1 MSSNPFNLSW
11 EMPRKPLEKTKFG
24 WKPDLPDHRDFT
36 YSQAGGL
43 STKITKLPTI
53 CEIPTTFF
61 SPVEDQRSLGSCT
74 ANAAASLIEYM
85 QKRAKGVHVDVSRL
99 FLYKVT
105 RKLMG
110 EVGDTGA
117 YLRDTMKAMRL
128 FGALPEEYWPY
139 DTVTYE
145 AEPTAYQYAI
155 AGNFKSVSYFRV
167 DQGGLNSTDLM
178 LEIKSRIFKKLP
190 LMFGFT
196 CFSSLNTA
204 IDGNIPFPTSNERV
218 IGGHAVAL
226 IGYNDERKAFKI
238 RNSWGTQWG
247 DKGYG
252 YLPYEYLN
260 QGLMTDIW
268 GIIKQEWI
276 DTGEFN

>member
-1 MSSNPFNLSW
+1 MSSNSLNLSW
-11 EMPRKPLEKTKFG
+11 EIPTRQANKIKFG

-36 YSQAGGL
+36 FAKAVDASD
-43 STKITKLPTI
+43 KITKLPTVY
-53 CEIPTTFF
+53 ELPTTSF
-61 SPVEDQRSLGSCT
+61 SSIEDQRSLGSCT
-74 ANAAASLIEYM
+74 ANAAAAIIEYM
-85 QKRAKGVHVDVSRL
+85 QKKAKGNYIDVSRL

-110 EVGDTGA
+110 ETGDTGA

-139 DTVTYE
+139 ETSTYE

-155 AGNFKSVSYFRV
+155 ASNYKSVSYFRV
-167 DQGGLNSTDLM
+167 DQISMSPSDIMT
-178 LEIKSRIFKKLP
+178 EIKTRIYKKIP

-196 CFSSLNTA
+196 CFSSLNIA
-204 IDGNIPFPTSNERV
+204 VDGNIPFPTANERV

-226 IGYNDERKAFKI
+226 VGYNDERKAFKI
-238 RNSWGTQWG
+238 RNSWGSTWG
-247 DKGYG
+247 QGGYG

-260 QGLMTDIW
+260 QGLMADIW

>member
-1 MSSNPFNLSW
+1 
-11 EMPRKPLEKTKFG
+11 MPRSNTSKVKFG

-36 YSQAGGL
+36 FAQAGGP
-43 STKITKLPTI
+43 STKVTKLPSV
-53 CEIPTTFF
+53 CEIPTTLF
-61 SPVEDQRSLGSCT
+61 SPIEDQRSLGSCT
-74 ANAAASLIEYM
+74 ANAAAALIEYM
-85 QKRAKGVHVDVSRL
+85 QRKAKGTHIDVSRL

-117 YLRDTMKAMRL
+117 YLRDTMKAMRI

-139 DTVTYE
+139 EITTYE
-145 AEPTAYQYAI
+145 TEPTAYHYAI
-155 AGNFKSVSYFRV
+155 ASNFKSVSYFRV
-167 DQGGLNSTDLM
+167 DQTGLSASDLM
-178 LEIKSRIFKKLP
+178 QEIKSRIFKKIP

-196 CFSSLNTA
+196 CFSSINIA
-204 IDGNIPFPTSNERV
+204 IDGNIPFPTAKERV
-218 IGGHAVAL
+218 VGGHAVAL
-226 IGYNDERKAFKI
+226 VGYNDEKKAFKI
-238 RNSWGTQWG
+238 RNSWGESWG

-268 GIIKQEWI
+268 GVLKQEWI